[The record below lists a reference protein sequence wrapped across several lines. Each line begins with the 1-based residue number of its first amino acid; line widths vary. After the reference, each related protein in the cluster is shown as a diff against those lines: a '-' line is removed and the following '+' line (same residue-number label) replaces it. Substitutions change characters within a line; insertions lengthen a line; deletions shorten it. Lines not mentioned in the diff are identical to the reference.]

1 MGFLHEEIFR
11 LIVGKI
17 ELSKSDISVGC
28 NGSLIGV
35 KNIIIKTELI
45 LFSISTFVKYF
56 PLRFPFKISEHGNRL
71 CTENR
76 LKSYIAITDGQNKK
90 TSLEWNSSI
99 FTYSL
104 HNKSH

>member
-1 MGFLHEEIFR
+1 MVETDSSGFLQDIFFL

-17 ELSKSDISVGC
+17 EFSKRDISIGC

-56 PLRFPFKISEHGNRL
+56 PLRFSF
-71 CTENR
+71 
-76 LKSYIAITDGQNKK
+76 
-90 TSLEWNSSI
+90 
-99 FTYSL
+99 
-104 HNKSH
+104 